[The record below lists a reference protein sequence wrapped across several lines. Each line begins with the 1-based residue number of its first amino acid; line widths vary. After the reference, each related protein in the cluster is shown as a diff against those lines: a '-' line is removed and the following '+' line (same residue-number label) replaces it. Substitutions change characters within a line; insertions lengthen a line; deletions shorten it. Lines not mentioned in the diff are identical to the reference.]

1 MSVWH
6 VDYATAWAEQK
17 RLFAAALEAK
27 RGGRPVT
34 NHLLL
39 CEHTP
44 VYTLGKRA
52 DEGNLLIDP
61 AAVGAEVFHIERGGD
76 ITYHGPG
83 QITGYPILDLE
94 AFGIGLRTYIERLE
108 QMIIDLIADHGLRG
122 ARLDGASGV
131 WLDAGVQGRERKI
144 CAIGVR
150 ASRFVTMHGFAFNV
164 STDLSY
170 FDRINPCGFT
180 DKGVTSLE
188 QETGRS
194 FDLDAM
200 AEEVRARFAVVFPEA
215 EVR

>member
-6 VDYATAWAEQK
+6 VDYAMAWAEQK
-17 RLFAAALEAK
+17 RLFAEALDAK
-27 RGGRPVT
+27 RDDRPVE
-34 NHLLL
+34 NRLLL

-52 DEGNLLIDP
+52 DEANLLIDP

-94 AFGIGLRTYIERLE
+94 VFGIGLRTYIERLE
-108 QMIIDLIADHGLRG
+108 QLIIDLIADHGLQG
-122 ARLDGASGV
+122 SRLDGASGV
-131 WLDAGVQGRERKI
+131 WLDAGVPGRERKI

-170 FDRINPCGFT
+170 FERINPCGFT

-188 QETGRS
+188 RETGRS
-194 FDLDAM
+194 FNLDAM
-200 AEEVRARFAVVFPEA
+200 ADEVRARFAETFPEA
-215 EVR
+215 GVR